1 MSVASPQAAPPAA
14 GPAASPRRRGIALLT
29 ADPGLAAAL
38 PPEQLAA
45 ARRLVAAPREDHP
58 VGPWTP
64 HSRERYGDGTF
75 ALLIISGL
83 LMRDTVLGG
92 RSAAQLFGPG
102 DVIDPW
108 PAADRLLPAQTHWRV
123 SEPMTLAVLD
133 RRFDLAARRW
143 PQLQDA
149 LRARIVA
156 QSDRAILHAALG
168 QLPRVELRIV
178 ALLWHLA
185 ERWGRAVPA
194 GVHIPLRLTHE
205 TLGRLVGA
213 QRPTVTLALSA
224 LAEEGIVVR
233 DHDCGFVLDRDSQG
247 LLMPAAAPAA
257 VAPVAMADAVAAA

>member
-1 MSVASPQAAPPAA
+1 MSVASPQAEPSVAA
-14 GPAASPRRRGIALLT
+14 TTASPRRRGVALLT

-58 VGPWTP
+58 VGTWSPR
-64 HSRERYGDGTF
+64 SEEQYGDGAF
-75 ALLIISGL
+75 GLLIISGL
-83 LMRDTVLGG
+83 LTRDTVLGG

-108 PAADRLLPAQTHWRV
+108 PAADGLLPAQTRWRV
-123 SEPMTLAVLD
+123 SETLTFAVLD
-133 RRFDLAARRW
+133 RRFVLASRRW
-143 PQLQDA
+143 PELQDA
-149 LRARIVA
+149 LRRRIVQQA
-156 QSDRAILHAALG
+156 ERAILHAALG

-194 GVHIPLRLTHE
+194 GVNIPLRLTHE

-224 LAEEGIVVR
+224 LAEDGIVAR
-233 DHDCGFVLDRDSQG
+233 DPEGGFLLDRDSRE
-247 LLMPAAAPAA
+247 LLSAPAAAP
-257 VAPVAMADAVAAA
+257 VPVVPVAVAAA